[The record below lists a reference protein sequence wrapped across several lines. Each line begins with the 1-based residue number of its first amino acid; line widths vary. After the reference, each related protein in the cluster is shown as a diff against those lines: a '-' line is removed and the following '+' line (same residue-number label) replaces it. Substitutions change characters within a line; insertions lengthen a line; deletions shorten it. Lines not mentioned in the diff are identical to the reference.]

1 MFTDANI
8 LDYLSAVSGIEETVS
23 ELDMSGCEYAHVR
36 CFIANGKTGDITSGL
51 CFVGKRN
58 GSFKTDIKKVSGMP
72 DFVCFAGICETYEI
86 L

>member
-8 LDYLSAVSGIEETVS
+8 LDYLSAISGIAEIVS
-23 ELDMSGCEYAHVR
+23 ELDMSGREYAHVR
-36 CFIANGKTGDITSGL
+36 CFVANGKTGGITSGL
-51 CFVGKRN
+51 YFVGKRN
-58 GSFKTDIKKVSGMP
+58 GSFKTDIKEISGMP